1 MIVPKRIQSALAQK
15 PREDLV
21 VTLEPDGFSVQTRHN
36 RKEAIERLSG
46 SLKRR
51 GRGRGR
57 RRPMS
62 IVEMDQAVRDKV
74 LAEDRR
80 TKGRRAR

>member
-1 MIVPKRIQSALAQK
+1 
-15 PREDLV
+15 LV

-51 GRGRGR
+51 GRGR
-57 RRPMS
+57 PMS